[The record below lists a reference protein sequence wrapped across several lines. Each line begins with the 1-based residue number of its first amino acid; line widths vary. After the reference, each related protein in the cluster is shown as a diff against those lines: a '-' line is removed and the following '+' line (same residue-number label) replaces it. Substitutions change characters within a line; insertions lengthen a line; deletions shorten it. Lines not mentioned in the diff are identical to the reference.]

1 MGQKL
6 HNRIETWKKL
16 LLDFGKRNR
25 LINFKEGKRSNVQI
39 IAPLYDELFDQI
51 AVHEKEIAFPY
62 AKKIQMD
69 DEGEETYDVVVKGN
83 VETSKSIGD
92 LQKTLKV
99 LRYRA
104 NTSIEEQGIN
114 ILFLAFGLLK
124 WTEREDSKQ
133 TFSSPIVLVP
143 VKLIIE
149 SLTSP
154 YKLIP
159 HEDEI
164 VVNPTLLHK
173 LSNDFGITLPEFD
186 GVQDNIADYFDSIE
200 GLIENKGWQIERCVN
215 LTNLSFLKINMYK
228 DLERNEDKLNSN
240 PVIAAIAGEQPPIP
254 ISESLNNFDHDKE
267 TRPIDTFQVVDADSS
282 QQDAVLLSKRGA
294 SFVLQ
299 GPPGTGKSQTITN
312 IISEAIADGKKV
324 LFVSEKMA
332 ALQVVYNRLVNV
344 GLGDFC
350 FTLHSHKANKKEILR
365 ELANSISIDRK
376 KVTDEAL
383 SQLHTLERKR
393 AELNAYQQELHTP
406 CSGLNKTIF
415 EINGQLAKLSETPEV
430 IFAIS
435 DVDKVTAQEFADRIY
450 LLRELSK
457 IINKRSED
465 YADNVWRNSTVRF
478 LSHELQHDID
488 STIST
493 LVPLLAEVKQVFEAC
508 HSVLNLSIAQSVDRL
523 NQLIRVLEL
532 AQRSPL
538 VPVHWISDIYIS
550 QLIADATQYKQQA
563 EKIAKVQKELG
574 EFYCE
579 QFFEWDGKR
588 TKQYFVDTIQVLRNK
603 IKFESDSELV
613 DSTTHICLLLSNRK
627 KKIEALF
634 DKACEI
640 ADAFGINKPS
650 SFTHIKSINVLSKA
664 IATSV
669 DVTPTAKWFEINSL
683 HKIQQSLSI
692 CKVAH
697 ENLDSAKQTILNMC
711 DKEIFA
717 QDFYPMLQRFRSD
730 YTSVFRVF
738 KRSYQADMRT
748 LKHYLSNGSDLTYK
762 EALDLLKS
770 LKDIA
775 DNTKEITDKREQ
787 YLADF
792 GLYYN
797 GIETR
802 WDVLHDALQKFESV
816 ISATDFIPSKLQ
828 SLYIN
833 KSLPIDEINKFND
846 LCAQNPIDGIQEEI
860 TSLLML
866 SIDKNTL
873 YEQIVGEYN
882 TIIST
887 LEEFAKQYG
896 EMQKMHQGTLSYDTL
911 LSDLDK
917 LAFLQTEKSALADQ
931 QDLLTKQYGTY
942 YAGENT
948 DWDRLIAA
956 LQFAKEFREVVAE
969 YELSET
975 FVRNVCIDK
984 NSVEFCRTEFAKVSN
999 LVESINKPLQWF
1011 ISLFDGSE
1019 PFHQYTFT
1027 DLSTR
1032 LTACKN
1038 KKHLLEEWVDYCAN
1052 KQKCEQAG
1060 LSPYI
1065 EEFEAK
1071 DINSEYLVDAYLKRF
1086 YRLWLDAML
1095 PQFPAVLSFRG
1106 RIQEQTINEFCL
1118 LDKDQFKIA
1127 QARVR
1132 ERVISRIPDFNAITS
1147 THDEIGILKREL
1159 NKQRRLMPLR
1169 KLFMTIPNLITS
1181 LRPCFM
1187 MSPLSVSVFLEA
1199 QSYNFDMVIFDE
1211 ASQVHTEDAIG
1222 AIMRGKQ
1229 VIIVGDTKQLPPT
1242 NFFAT
1247 SLNDED
1253 FDTEDDSEAK
1263 DDDAGAY
1270 ESILDEAVTVLPE
1283 RSLRWHYRSRHE
1295 HLIAFSNIKIYN
1307 GSLVTFPS
1315 SKENVP
1321 DCGVEYIHVTDGVYD
1336 RSGKRNNMVEARK
1349 VADLV
1354 FEHIR
1359 KYPNRSLGVVTF
1371 SEAQQNAVDAAIR
1384 QKRYQ
1389 NSAFEYFFVEDKEE
1403 PFFIKNLENVQG
1415 DERDTIIFSIGYAK
1429 DNKGMMYMNFGPLS
1443 RNGGYRRLNVAIT
1456 RAKYNVKLVGS
1467 IVPTDIDLD
1476 KTSAEGVK
1484 LLRSYIEFAQQGI
1497 VALEKE
1503 LNFNNDVTF
1512 DSPFEE
1518 SVYDFLQ
1525 SKGYNVVTQVGCSG
1539 FRIDMAIK
1547 HPIHGGQF
1555 AIGIECD
1562 GATYHSSR
1570 TARERDR
1577 LRQTILEDMGWVVYR
1592 IWSTDWIKDQRTEE
1606 QKLVAAIERALGQAV
1621 ETKSLNESVDIS
1633 VDQVSDMLVIEEPIE
1648 MPVVSQ
1654 KDYGFVEYRQANI
1667 WGYSWDTSI
1676 EEIIKKVIEIEQPIH
1691 FEELCRRV
1699 APKYGNEK
1707 ATSKIRNLVQKA
1719 FNSDLSGIV
1728 KLDNNFV
1735 TLADFDNLRVRIPN
1749 RYNDYVRPI
1758 IYISDEELA
1767 LAMATIVQHSF
1778 GIDPEGLFVETAR
1791 EFGFKRMGEN
1801 IVSSLRRV
1809 YNNMLKNDIIKEI
1822 EGKVSMKSIN

>member
-39 IAPLYDELFDQI
+39 TTPLYDNLFKHI
-51 AVHEKEIAFPY
+51 AVHEKEIIFPY
-62 AKKIQMD
+62 AKKIKMD
-69 DEGEETYDVVVKGN
+69 DEGEETYDVIVKGN

-124 WTEREDSKQ
+124 WTERDDSKQ
-133 TFSSPIVLVP
+133 TYSSPIVLVP

-154 YKLIP
+154 YKLVP

-173 LSNDFGITLPEFD
+173 LNNDFGIVLPDFD
-186 GVQDNIADYFDSIE
+186 GAQDNITGYFDSIE
-200 GLIENKGWQIERCVN
+200 RTIENKGWQIDRCVN
-215 LTNLSFLKINMYK
+215 LTNLSFLKINRYK

-240 PVIAAIAGEQPPIP
+240 PVIAAIAGEQEPIR
-254 ISESLNNFDHDKE
+254 ISGELNNFDHDKD
-267 TRPIDTFQVVDADSS
+267 TSPIDTFQVVDADSS
-282 QQDAVLLSKRGA
+282 QQDAVLLSKRGV

-312 IISEAIADGKKV
+312 IISEAMADGKKV

-350 FTLHSHKANKKEILR
+350 FTLHSHKANKKEILH
-365 ELANSISIDRK
+365 ELENSISVDRK

-406 CSGLNKTIF
+406 CSRLNKTIF
-415 EINGQLAKLSETPEV
+415 EINGRLAKLTNIPDI
-430 IFAIS
+430 IFEIKN
-435 DVDKVTAQEFADRIY
+435 VDKITPQELDDRIY

-457 IINKRSED
+457 TIGRQGED
-465 YADNVWRNSTVRF
+465 FAKNVWRNSTITV
-478 LSHELQHDID
+478 LTNELRHDID
-488 STIST
+488 SHVST
-493 LVPLLAEVKQVFEAC
+493 LIPLLSEAEQCLSSCCDTLGIPVNHSINGLESLIKILRIVKDAPLIPIQWVSDLESFSNIREQYFEEC
-508 HSVLNLSIAQSVDRL
+508 KMKHEKVSMEKQ
-523 NQLIRVLEL
+523 RVL
-532 AQRSPL
+532 
-538 VPVHWISDIYIS
+538 
-550 QLIADATQYKQQA
+550 
-563 EKIAKVQKELG
+563 
-574 EFYCE
+574 
-579 QFFEWDGKR
+579 
-588 TKQYFVDTIQVLRNK
+588 
-603 IKFESDSELV
+603 
-613 DSTTHICLLLSNRK
+613 
-627 KKIEALF
+627 
-634 DKACEI
+634 
-640 ADAFGINKPS
+640 
-650 SFTHIKSINVLSKA
+650 
-664 IATSV
+664 
-669 DVTPTAKWFEINSL
+669 
-683 HKIQQSLSI
+683 
-692 CKVAH
+692 
-697 ENLDSAKQTILNMC
+697 QTF
-711 DKEIFA
+711 DKEIFSF
-717 QDFYPMLQRFRSD
+717 DFYPILQRFRSE
-730 YTSVFRVF
+730 YSSYYRIF
-738 KRSYQADMRT
+738 KKQYWA
-748 LKHYLSNGSDLTYK
+748 
-762 EALDLLKS
+762 
-770 LKDIA
+770 
-775 DNTKEITDKREQ
+775 DKRVIKRYLLDGKQVTYNEILYLLNLLNELKEKISEIDNSKEQ
-787 YLADF
+787 Y
-792 GLYYN
+792 
-797 GIETR
+797 I
-802 WDVLHDALQKFESV
+802 
-816 ISATDFIPSKLQ
+816 Q
-828 SLYIN
+828 S
-833 KSLPIDEINKFND
+833 
-846 LCAQNPIDGIQEEI
+846 
-860 TSLLML
+860 
-866 SIDKNTL
+866 
-873 YEQIVGEYN
+873 
-882 TIIST
+882 
-887 LEEFAKQYG
+887 
-896 EMQKMHQGTLSYDTL
+896 
-911 LSDLDK
+911 
-917 LAFLQTEKSALADQ
+917 
-931 QDLLTKQYGTY
+931 YGTY
-942 YAGENT
+942 YKGIETN
-948 DWDRLIAA
+948 WDELEYA
-956 LQFAKEFREVVAE
+956 LHFAKEFNSAIESYSFSDR
-969 YELSET
+969 
-975 FVRNVCIDK
+975 FIQNVCAGQIDK
-984 NSVEFCRTEFAKVSN
+984 SYCNTCFSK
-999 LVESINKPLQWF
+999 LQPILESIDKPLQW
-1011 ISLFDGSE
+1011 IASLFVESE
-1019 PFHQYTFT
+1019 SFCQCSLKE
-1027 DLSTR
+1027 LSER
-1032 LTACKN
+1032 LIACKD
-1038 KKHLLEEWVDYCAN
+1038 KKNLLEEWVDYCTN
-1052 KQKCEQAG
+1052 RKKCENAG
-1060 LSPYI
+1060 LSSYI
-1065 EEFEAK
+1065 NEFEEKA
-1071 DINSEYLVDAYLKRF
+1071 INPNYIVDAYLKRF
-1086 YRLWLDAML
+1086 YRLWLDAVL
-1095 PQFPAVLSFRG
+1095 PQFPAVLNFRS
-1106 RIQEQTINEFCL
+1106 RIQNQTINEFCQ

-1147 THDEIGILKREL
+1147 TKDEIGVLKREL
-1159 NKQRRLMPLR
+1159 SKQRRLMPLR
-1169 KLFMTIPNLITS
+1169 KLFMAIPNLITS

-1222 AIMRGKQ
+1222 AIMRGRQ

-1253 FDTEDDSEAK
+1253 FDTDSDDDMK

-1307 GSLVTFPS
+1307 GSLITFPS

-1321 DCGVEYIHVTDGVYD
+1321 DCGVEYIHVSDGVYD

-1354 FEHIR
+1354 FEHIQ
-1359 KYPNRSLGVVTF
+1359 KHPNKSLGVVTF

-1384 QKRYQ
+1384 QKRYE
-1389 NSAFEYFFVEDKEE
+1389 NEDCEWFFVEDKDE

-1429 DNKGMMYMNFGPLS
+1429 DNRGIMYMNFGPLS
-1443 RNGGYRRLNVAIT
+1443 RDGGYRRLNVAIT

-1467 IVPTDIDLD
+1467 IVPTDIDLN

-1503 LNFNNDVTF
+1503 LTFSNALTF

-1525 SKGYNVVTQVGCSG
+1525 LKGYNVVTQVGCSG

-1547 HPIHGGQF
+1547 HPACSGQF

-1562 GATYHSSR
+1562 GASYHSSR

-1577 LRQTILEDMGWVVYR
+1577 LRQAILEDMGWVIYR

-1606 QKLVAAIERALGQAV
+1606 QKLIAAIENALGRSEVFKEDTDVSV
-1621 ETKSLNESVDIS
+1621 EHIS
-1633 VDQVSDMLVIEEPIE
+1633 DTLVIEEPLNR
-1648 MPVVSQ
+1648 PVVPQ

-1667 WGYSWDTSI
+1667 WGYSWNTST
-1676 EEIIKKVIEIEQPIH
+1676 EEIIKKVIEVEQPIH
-1691 FEELCRRV
+1691 IEELCRRV
-1699 APKYGNEK
+1699 APLYGNQK
-1707 ATSKIRNLVQKA
+1707 ATSKIHVNVLMA
-1719 FNSDLSGIV
+1719 FKSDLSGMV
-1728 KLDNNFV
+1728 KIENDFV
-1735 TLADFDNLRVRIPN
+1735 ALTDFDNLRVRIPN

-1767 LAMATIVQHSF
+1767 LAMTTIVQHSF
-1778 GIDPEGLFVETAR
+1778 GIEPEGLFVETAR

-1809 YNNMLKNDIIKEI
+1809 YSDMLKNDIIKEI
-1822 EGKVSMKSIN
+1822 EGKVSIKSKN

>member
-25 LINFKEGKRSNVQI
+25 LINFKESKRSNVQI
-39 IAPLYDELFDQI
+39 TTPLYDNLFDLI
-51 AVHEKEIAFPY
+51 AVHENEIVFPY
-62 AKKIQMD
+62 AKKVQMD
-69 DEGEETYDVVVKGN
+69 DEGEETYDVIIKGN

-124 WTEREDSKQ
+124 WTERDDSKQ
-133 TFSSPIVLVP
+133 IFSSPIVLVP

-173 LSNDFGITLPEFD
+173 LNNDFGITLPDFD
-186 GVQDNIADYFDSIE
+186 GAQDNIIDFFDEIE
-200 GLIENKGWQIERCVN
+200 KIIENKGWYIERCVN

-240 PVIAAIAGEQPPIP
+240 PVIASIAGEQTPIQ
-254 ISESLNNFDHDKE
+254 ISDNLNGFDHDKE

-282 QQDAVLLSKRGA
+282 QQDAVLLSKRGI

-344 GLGDFC
+344 GLGEFC

-415 EINGQLAKLSETPEV
+415 EINGRLAKLSETPEV
-430 IFAIS
+430 IFEINDA
-435 DVDKVTAQEFADRIY
+435 DKVTTQEFTDRIY

-457 IINKRSED
+457 TINKRTED
-465 YADNVWRNSTVRF
+465 YAENVWRNSTVKF

-488 STIST
+488 SNISV
-493 LVPLLAEVKQVFEAC
+493 LMSLLPEVKKEFEEC
-508 HSVLNLSIAQSVDRL
+508 NSVLALSIDQSADGL
-523 NQLIRVLEL
+523 GQLIKILEL
-532 AQRSPL
+532 AQKSPL
-538 VPVHWISDIYIS
+538 IPVRWITDVSIT
-550 QLIADATQYKQQA
+550 QLIDDAARYKQQA
-563 EKIAKVQKELG
+563 EQMTKVQKELG
-574 EFYCE
+574 ESYSH
-579 QFFEWDGKR
+579 QFFELDGKQ
-588 TKQYFVDTIQVLRNK
+588 TKLDFVEK
-603 IKFESDSELV
+603 IKILRKKIKSESDCELV
-613 DSTTHICLLLSNRK
+613 DDAARLCVLLSSRK
-627 KKIEALF
+627 KEIEDLY
-634 DKACEI
+634 DKACDI
-640 ADAFGINKPS
+640 AETLGIEKPS
-650 SFTHIKSINVLSKA
+650 SFAHIKNISTLLNTVAASADI
-664 IATSV
+664 I
-669 DVTPTAKWFEINSL
+669 PTDKWFEANSL
-683 HKIQQSLSI
+683 HRIQQSLSS

-697 ENLDSAKQTILNMC
+697 EKLVLAKQTILKMC
-711 DKEIFA
+711 DKEIFT

-730 YTSVFRVF
+730 YTSVIRVF
-738 KRSYQADMRT
+738 KRSYWTDMRM
-748 LKHYLSNGSDLTYK
+748 LRHYMSNGTNLSYK
-762 EALDLLKS
+762 EALNLLNS
-770 LKDIA
+770 LKGIVDK
-775 DNTKEITDKREQ
+775 TKEITNKREQ

-792 GLYYN
+792 GQYYN
-797 GIETR
+797 GLETQ
-802 WDVLHDALQKFESV
+802 WDVLNDALQKFESV
-816 ISATDFIPSKLQ
+816 IATASFIPSKLQ
-828 SLYIN
+828 CLYIN
-833 KSLPIDEINKFND
+833 HSLPIDNINKFND
-846 LCAQNPIDGIQEEI
+846 FCIQNPIDSTQEEI
-860 TSLLML
+860 ASLLTFT
-866 SIDKNTL
+866 IDKDVTCKQVVD
-873 YEQIVGEYN
+873 ECN

-887 LEEFAKQYG
+887 LENFIAQYG
-896 EMQKMHQGTLSYDTL
+896 EMQKLHQETLSYETL
-911 LSDLDK
+911 LSDFDK
-917 LAFLQTEKSALADQ
+917 LAFLQTGKRRLAEQ
-931 QDLLTKQYGTY
+931 HDLLIKRYDTY
-942 YAGENT
+942 YANENT
-948 DWDRLIAA
+948 DWDRLIVA
-956 LQFAKEFREVVAE
+956 LQFAKEFKNIIAE
-969 YELSET
+969 YKLSDN
-975 FVRNVCIDK
+975 FVRKICENK
-984 NSVEFCRTEFAKVSN
+984 NCVEFCQTKFAKISN
-999 LVESINKPLQWF
+999 LAESINKPLQWF
-1011 ISLFDGSE
+1011 ISLFDDSE
-1019 PFHQYTFT
+1019 SFRQYSFT
-1027 DLSTR
+1027 ELSNR

-1052 KQKCEQAG
+1052 KQKCEQVG

-1065 EEFEAK
+1065 REFEAK
-1071 DINSEYLVDAYLKRF
+1071 AINPENLADVYLKRF

-1106 RIQEQTINEFCL
+1106 RIQEQTINEFCQ

-1132 ERVISRIPDFNAITS
+1132 ERVISKIPDFNSITS
-1147 THDEIGILKREL
+1147 TRDEIGVLKREL

-1199 QSYNFDMVIFDE
+1199 QSYDFDMVIFDE

-1222 AIMRGKQ
+1222 AIMRGRQ

-1253 FDTEDDSEAK
+1253 FDTENNDNTK

-1270 ESILDEAVTVLPE
+1270 ESILDEVVTVLPE

-1307 GSLVTFPS
+1307 GSLITFPS

-1321 DCGVEYIHVTDGVYD
+1321 DCGVEYIYVSDGVYD
-1336 RSGKRNNMVEARK
+1336 RSGKRNNMIEARR

-1389 NSAFEYFFVEDKEE
+1389 NNTFEHFFVEDKEE

-1429 DNKGMMYMNFGPLS
+1429 DNNGVMYMNFGPLS
-1443 RNGGYRRLNVAIT
+1443 RDGGYRRLNVAIT
-1456 RAKYNVKLVGS
+1456 RAKYNIKLVGS
-1467 IVPTDIDLD
+1467 IVPTDINLD

-1497 VALEKE
+1497 IAIEKE
-1503 LNFNNDVTF
+1503 LTFTNSESF

-1518 SVYDFLQ
+1518 AVYDFLQ

-1547 HPIHGGQF
+1547 HLTHSGQF

-1577 LRQTILEDMGWVVYR
+1577 LRQTILEDMGWTIYR

-1606 QKLVAAIERALGQAV
+1606 QKLVDAIEKALGRVVEIERPNEYIDVAV
-1621 ETKSLNESVDIS
+1621 NRVPDT
-1633 VDQVSDMLVIEEPIE
+1633 LVIEESVDMPIA
-1648 MPVVSQ
+1648 SQ
-1654 KDYGFVEYRQANI
+1654 KDYGFVEYQQADI
-1667 WGYSWDTSI
+1667 WEDRWNKSAED
-1676 EEIIKKVIEIEQPIH
+1676 IIKNVIEIEQPIH

-1699 APKYGNEK
+1699 APIYGNEK
-1707 ATSKIRNLVQKA
+1707 ATSKIRNLINNA
-1719 FNSDLSGIV
+1719 FNTELAGII
-1728 KLDNNFV
+1728 KQNNDFV
-1735 TLADFDNLRVRIPN
+1735 TMVDFDFEHLQVRVPN
-1749 RYNDYVRPI
+1749 SKDYYIRPI

-1767 LAMATIVQHSF
+1767 KAMSIIVQHSF
-1778 GIDPEGLFVETAR
+1778 GIDPENLFVETAR
-1791 EFGFKRMGEN
+1791 EFGFKRTGEK
-1801 IVSSLRRV
+1801 ITSSLRRV
-1809 YNNMLKNDIIKEI
+1809 YNDMLKKEI
-1822 EGKVSMKSIN
+1822 FKEKDGKVCII